1 MKLYVNLGPI
11 DEHDAIDELK
21 KEQNM
26 KPNMPDRGKAL
37 EAAPEKD
44 FECCDKSLQV
54 PKVIGSMSVEETKCM
69 PLGQVVSDEAGRSL
83 TTMTVTEVSVDPV
96 TSARAEDI
104 VEAPMSEPVPQ
115 VTQAQE
121 PTTALAEETAAEPV
135 LDTVDT
141 VQDVPAAE
149 EAKDEEKPVKKSKA
163 KKSKAK

>member
-44 FECCDKSLQV
+44 L
-54 PKVIGSMSVEETKCM
+54 PG
-69 PLGQVVSDEAGRSL
+69 
-83 TTMTVTEVSVDPV
+83 VSVDPV
-96 TSARAEDI
+96 PSTRVEDV

-149 EAKDEEKPVKKSKA
+149 EAKDEETPVKKSKA